1 MNMTTILHPGLVK
14 LSKTQGKTL
23 EHCSPKIVI
32 YKDCLASQASV
43 RMALFYHFIK
53 RKTDFHSN
61 FKVHAIMVLYVGLLT
76 AVQGTI
82 LSLHQKPLTL
92 LSDVVAHHKV
102 RL

>member
-1 MNMTTILHPGLVK
+1 MNMTTILHSGLVK

-43 RMALFYHFIK
+43 SK

-61 FKVHAIMVLYVGLLT
+61 FQVHAIMVLYVGLLT